1 MAWTDDNLTSLQ
13 THVLAEEREH
23 PSATGDFTW
32 ILSAVALA
40 AKSIGNKVRKARIE
54 DVIGALGDENVQ
66 GEQQQKLDVIANEI
80 IKSCLGSRANIG
92 ALVSEEDET
101 PTVLRTHEDGGRYA
115 VLFDPLDGSS
125 NLDVSVGVGTIFSI
139 VRLSDEVKGTGEAR
153 ILDPRS
159 LQVAAGYVLYGSS
172 TVFVLTT
179 GRGVNM
185 FVLDQSIGAFVL
197 VKSNLRIP
205 PVKKIYSINEAYV
218 DRFPDAYRNYL
229 NWAHD
234 NGYSSRYIGSMV
246 ADIHR
251 TLLKGGVFIYPP
263 TGDHMEGKLRYL
275 YEAMPMSMLIEQAG
289 GRSISAADTRLLD
302 VDPTTLHQ
310 RIPVVMGSTDEVEHV
325 NRFLSES

>member
-54 DVIGALGDENVQ
+54 DVIGELSDENVQ

-139 VRLSDEVKGTGEAR
+139 VRLSDEVKGTGEDR

-205 PVKKIYSINEAYV
+205 SAKKIYSINEAYV

-229 NWAHD
+229 EWAHD

-251 TLLKGGVFIYPP
+251 TILKGGVFIYPP
-263 TGDHMEGKLRYL
+263 TGDHTEGKLRYL

-310 RIPVVMGSTDEVEHV
+310 RIPVVMGSNDEVEHV

>member
-205 PVKKIYSINEAYV
+205 PAKKIYSINEAYV